1 MNDNIISVSNVKKQY
16 KINKRS
22 NGFFGSIANFFF
34 PRYDTKIAVD
44 GISFNIKQG
53 EMVGFIGKNGAG
65 KSTMIKMLAGILCPD
80 DGNITIKDFNPYNDR
95 KKYVSNIGVVFGQ
108 KSQLAWDLP
117 VIESYNLLKHVYKI
131 PKDEYQ
137 KNLQWYIELLEMQS
151 FIEQP
156 VRQLSLGQRMR
167 ADIAASLLHSPEI
180 IFFDEPTIGLDFLAK
195 EKIRNFIIQLN
206 KERNITMIF
215 TTHDMQ
221 DIEKIC
227 NKLIV
232 IDKGRKIYDGTVK
245 ELMTQYGRK
254 RKLIV
259 AFEGKLPLDLAI
271 DHVRIDYKEAN
282 QNKLIFEFDN
292 NFVNIKEL
300 LVGLTRD
307 YPIRDISSVDMD
319 MEYVVK
325 NLYERSR
332 VLV

>member
-1 MNDNIISVSNVKKQY
+1 MSDRVISVNNVKKQY
-16 KINKRS
+16 KVSKRS
-22 NGFFGSIANFFF
+22 NGFLGSIANFFT
-34 PRYDTKIAVD
+34 PKYDIKIAVD
-44 GISFNIKQG
+44 NISFNIKQG

-65 KSTMIKMLAGILCPD
+65 KSTMIKMLSGILSPD
-80 DGNITIKDFNPYNDR
+80 GGNITIKGLNPYNDR

-108 KSQLAWDLP
+108 KSQLAWELP
-117 VIESYNLLKHVYKI
+117 VIESYNLLRHVYKI

-137 KNLQWYIELLEMQS
+137 KNLQWYIDLLEMQS

-206 KERNITMIF
+206 KERNVTMIF

-227 NKLIV
+227 NRLIV
-232 IDKGRKIYDGTVK
+232 IDKGKKIYDGTVK
-245 ELMTQYGRK
+245 DLMAQYGSR
-254 RKLIV
+254 RELIV
-259 AFEGKLPLDLAI
+259 TFDDILPIDLAI
-271 DHVRIDYKEAN
+271 DNVFVDYKEAN

-300 LVGLTRD
+300 LADLIKNYTIKD
-307 YPIRDISSVDMD
+307 FSSADIN

-325 NLYERSR
+325 KLYERSKAFG
-332 VLV
+332 